1 MKIQEISKYALL
13 AVLAVS
19 AVVFMMFFFL
29 WGDEMYGEYAAPTYT
44 GLLLILMYALTL
56 VTVGLIGWAVA
67 KSMANAKGTDSA
79 ASTGV
84 PGGKIT
90 ACTCILLVISLA
102 IGFVIGIGEP
112 DFVAADGTKTT
123 GGMVQ
128 VVDMFLWS
136 MYILAVVAFAAV
148 GVAMSGILTKTAS
161 KK

>member
-19 AVVFMMFFFL
+19 LVVFIMFFGL

-44 GLLLILMYALTL
+44 GLLLVLMYGLVLLTVALI
-56 VTVGLIGWAVA
+56 VWAVA
-67 KSMANAKGTDSA
+67 KSIANSKGTDSA

-90 ACTCILLVISLA
+90 AFTCTLLVVSLV
-102 IGFVIGIGEP
+102 IGYVVGIGEP

-123 GGMVQ
+123 GSMVQ
-128 VVDMFLWS
+128 VVDMFMWS

-161 KK
+161 K